1 MIMLEEEKN
10 LINKMKLKH
19 KKMQE
24 IILEAKTMETKEIF
38 FLPILAL
45 KKRSY
50 FATLMRK
57 VDEKQDIKHK
67 QPSTNK

>member
-1 MIMLEEEKN
+1 MIMLEEEKK
-10 LINKMKLKH
+10 LIDKIKLKH

-45 KKRSY
+45 KKEVI
-50 FATLMRK
+50 L
-57 VDEKQDIKHK
+57 QH
-67 QPSTNK
+67 